1 MKGCA
6 VMQEYT
12 DQEFVDEYGF
22 PIEFPET
29 VLANMRGALNISE
42 DVFRNLHD
50 YFDAASNLYA
60 RIPLRML
67 YEIYNSQNPPISEDD
82 FLDAAE
88 VISHGRNHYTIVP
101 RKVFYPDSPE
111 TELELVAE
119 HLYALGDDEYYKV
132 EQAQADKKW
141 YIPIR
146 EDFLKYSDSFYTEE
160 TPQLLALTN
169 FLRNTQKKLR
179 CPPLD
184 VTEELVMLFR
194 LDQTLQEILNDARRF
209 GVSFQTQAD
218 LRLFIKLC
226 LDLSHHTRRYIH
238 NGHTPA
244 ELGLPRLSLDEAMA
258 TVTYDEHWRDPL
270 ADLAETIRTLTKKN
284 PAVSGKPARNAPCP
298 CGSGRKYKN
307 CCGK

>member
-1 MKGCA
+1 
-6 VMQEYT
+6 MQEYT

-29 VLANMRGALNISE
+29 VLENMRSALNISE
-42 DVFRNLHD
+42 DVFHTLHD
-50 YFDAASNLYA
+50 YLDAASNLYA

-67 YEIYNSQNPPISEDD
+67 YDIYNSQNPPISEDD

-88 VISHGRNHYTIVP
+88 VISHGRNHYAIVP
-101 RKVFYPDSPE
+101 RNIFYPDSPE

-169 FLRNTQKKLR
+169 FMRNTQKRLR
-179 CPPLD
+179 CPFRE
-184 VTEELVMLFR
+184 VTEELEMLFR
-194 LDQTLQEILNDARRF
+194 LDHTLQEILNDARRF

-226 LDLSHHTRRYIH
+226 LDLSHHTRRYIN
-238 NGHTPA
+238 NGHTFA

-258 TVTYDEHWRDPL
+258 AVTYDEHWQDPL
-270 ADLAETIRTLTKKN
+270 ADLAETLRTLTKKN

>member
-1 MKGCA
+1 
-6 VMQEYT
+6 MQEYT

-29 VLANMRGALNISE
+29 VLENMRSALNISE
-42 DVFRNLHD
+42 VVFRTLHD
-50 YFDAASNLYA
+50 YFNAASNLYA

-88 VISHGRNHYTIVP
+88 VISHGRNHYAIVP
-101 RKVFYPDSPE
+101 RKVFYDENPE

-132 EQAQADKKW
+132 EQAQADKDW
-141 YIPIR
+141 YIPSR
-146 EDFLKYSDSFYTEE
+146 EEFLKHSDSFYTEE
-160 TPQLLALTN
+160 SPQLLALTN
-169 FLRNTQKKLR
+169 FLRNTQRKLH
-179 CPPLD
+179 CPHREI
-184 VTEELVMLFR
+184 TEELEMLFR
-194 LDQTLQEILNDARRF
+194 LDHTLQEILNDARRF

-238 NGHTPA
+238 KGHTPA
-244 ELGLPRLSLDEAMA
+244 ELGLPRVSVDEAMA

-270 ADLAETIRTLTKKN
+270 ADLAENLRALTKKN

-307 CCGK
+307 CCGKKQ